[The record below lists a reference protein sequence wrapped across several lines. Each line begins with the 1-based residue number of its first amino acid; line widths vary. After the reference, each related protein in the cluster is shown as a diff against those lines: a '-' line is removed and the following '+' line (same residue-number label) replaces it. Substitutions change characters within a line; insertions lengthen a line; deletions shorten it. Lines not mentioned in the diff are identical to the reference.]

1 MSSEIL
7 LLIFLV
13 IGIELS
19 MPIGTYLLF
28 SGRHDDKTRL
38 WLASVCFASVG
49 MILVALRPFTHP
61 YLGHQLP
68 WMLVVPAFLMMIEAL
83 RRESKPK
90 SSWRVFGVLVLCWFL
105 IVNVLYYLGYTESW
119 GIAVYRMTVFVLSSI
134 MWVMVS
140 RLRGVHPSKSL
151 VLLQIG
157 LLLYAVPPLLG
168 LVMFILTSSPDV
180 MNVYKFSLVSNILVF
195 GFMLAVM
202 FISWGYWGFTLEK
215 SERERNLAQVGE
227 GKALQDAERYR
238 QLVEERDRL
247 LVMNSRFSAVSALS
261 SFSAM
266 LIHDITQPL
275 QTLQLGLERIRSN
288 LIRGASRDQLE
299 RDLTHLESTV
309 DRAGDLV
316 TALRRLMQS
325 GESRVISVPLLPLF
339 AKVDSILA
347 SDALKREAVIR
358 FNSEVTPDCCVYC
371 DEVMLQRVI
380 INLLS
385 NALYQFR
392 SHKVPSPLIDIRLFN
407 DNLNNEPK
415 VVIEVT
421 DNGGGFT
428 AEMLE
433 RIGQPWTSEHTDNL
447 GMALMLTKQ
456 LMGIW
461 GGRLKIANRADGV
474 AGAILR
480 VELRSS

>member
-1 MSSEIL
+1 
-7 LLIFLV
+7 
-13 IGIELS
+13 
-19 MPIGTYLLF
+19 
-28 SGRHDDKTRL
+28 
-38 WLASVCFASVG
+38 
-49 MILVALRPFTHP
+49 
-61 YLGHQLP
+61 
-68 WMLVVPAFLMMIEAL
+68 
-83 RRESKPK
+83 
-90 SSWRVFGVLVLCWFL
+90 
-105 IVNVLYYLGYTESW
+105 
-119 GIAVYRMTVFVLSSI
+119 
-134 MWVMVS
+134 
-140 RLRGVHPSKSL
+140 
-151 VLLQIG
+151 
-157 LLLYAVPPLLG
+157 
-168 LVMFILTSSPDV
+168 
-180 MNVYKFSLVSNILVF
+180 
-195 GFMLAVM
+195 
-202 FISWGYWGFTLEK
+202 
-215 SERERNLAQVGE
+215 
-227 GKALQDAERYR
+227 
-238 QLVEERDRL
+238 
-247 LVMNSRFSAVSALS
+247 
-261 SFSAM
+261 
-266 LIHDITQPL
+266 
-275 QTLQLGLERIRSN
+275 
-288 LIRGASRDQLE
+288 
-299 RDLTHLESTV
+299 
-309 DRAGDLV
+309 
-316 TALRRLMQS
+316 MQS

-447 GMALMLTKQ
+447 GMALMLAKQ